1 MKRFYYL
8 KSTILLIAV
17 IFITFSINGCN
28 KSDTEA
34 KPNPEEVA
42 KMEQQFKDFVKVF
55 DERMKP
61 AYKDMAE
68 AYFTAAVTS
77 NPENWGK
84 VASKEMIMNE
94 ILSNK
99 DDFAKLKKMKESN
112 LIQDELLKRELQIL
126 YNTYLSKQ
134 IDTAKLNKL
143 TKMQTEIENK
153 YSNFRAVVGK
163 KKLSDNDVEDMLK
176 TSKNSKELQE
186 VWLAHKQ
193 IGNLVSQD
201 VIALVKLRNEVAK
214 ELGFNNYHEMSL
226 ILNDQEPADVQK
238 LFDEL
243 DVLTA
248 DAFKKLKVQ
257 MDEVLAKQCNIKP
270 EELMPWHY
278 QNRFFQEAP
287 QIYDVDLDTYY
298 KGKDIVKLTVDYYKS
313 INLPIEDMVSKSDL
327 FEKPGKNQHAFCISI
342 DKDAKDVR
350 VLCNVKDNSKWME
363 TMLHEYGHAV
373 YYKWIGENLPWIL
386 KEPAHTF
393 TTEAI
398 AMLFG
403 RFALDPLWMGDM
415 MGVTKEEQAKITDIC
430 NKTLALQQLVFS
442 RWSQVMYRFEKSF
455 YENPDQ
461 DLNKLWWDL
470 VEKYQMI
477 KRPEGRNQPD
487 WASKIHIATSPCY
500 YHNYHLGELFASQ
513 LYFYINDNVLKLP
526 QGTYS
531 SFYNKPEVG
540 NYLIEKVFA
549 PGQKYYWN
557 DMIEKAT
564 GEKLTAKYYA
574 KQFVK

>member
-257 MDEVLAKQCNIKP
+257 MDEVLAKQSNIKP

-278 QNRFFQEAP
+278 QNR
-287 QIYDVDLDTYY
+287 LDR
-298 KGKDIVKLTVDYYKS
+298 KS
-313 INLPIEDMVSKSDL
+313 V
-327 FEKPGKNQHAFCISI
+327 
-342 DKDAKDVR
+342 V
-350 VLCNVKDNSKWME
+350 
-363 TMLHEYGHAV
+363 
-373 YYKWIGENLPWIL
+373 
-386 KEPAHTF
+386 
-393 TTEAI
+393 
-398 AMLFG
+398 
-403 RFALDPLWMGDM
+403 
-415 MGVTKEEQAKITDIC
+415 
-430 NKTLALQQLVFS
+430 
-442 RWSQVMYRFEKSF
+442 
-455 YENPDQ
+455 
-461 DLNKLWWDL
+461 
-470 VEKYQMI
+470 
-477 KRPEGRNQPD
+477 
-487 WASKIHIATSPCY
+487 
-500 YHNYHLGELFASQ
+500 
-513 LYFYINDNVLKLP
+513 
-526 QGTYS
+526 
-531 SFYNKPEVG
+531 
-540 NYLIEKVFA
+540 
-549 PGQKYYWN
+549 
-557 DMIEKAT
+557 
-564 GEKLTAKYYA
+564 
-574 KQFVK
+574 